1 MFVID
6 LAVFFLS
13 IVHISALD
21 SIVPTFYSEDFV
33 FPSEK
38 SVDLNSCT
46 FANGTV
52 GRCVSISECLHAR
65 DEYRSG
71 INPILCHFAKHEPI
85 VCCRLNDYLNNT
97 EEKNPTEKLIEKRKS
112 ASICDD
118 VYSSAVPFKNSIPV
132 ELAVVPS
139 NNPNPVEMT
148 VSPFENP
155 IPVELSDPFKEPIDD
170 AEFHITVV
178 GGTGTLDKEFPH
190 MVRLSV
196 SLLCSIAP

>member
-6 LAVFFLS
+6 LAVLFLS

-52 GRCVSISECLHAR
+52 GRCVSLSECLHAR

-85 VCCRLNDYLNNT
+85 VCCRLNDT
-97 EEKNPTEKLIEKRKS
+97 GEKTPTEKPTERRKS
-112 ASICDD
+112 AAICDD
-118 VYSSAVPFKNSIPV
+118 VYSLAVPV
-132 ELAVVPS
+132 ELTVVPDTNS
-139 NNPNPVEMT
+139 HPVDIT
-148 VSPFENP
+148 VAPFTNP
-155 IPVELSDPFKEPIDD
+155 IPVELSDSFKEPIEDFD
-170 AEFHITVV
+170 FHVTVV
-178 GGTGTLDKEFPH
+178 GGTKTLDKEFPH
-190 MVRLSV
+190 MVR
-196 SLLCSIAP
+196 